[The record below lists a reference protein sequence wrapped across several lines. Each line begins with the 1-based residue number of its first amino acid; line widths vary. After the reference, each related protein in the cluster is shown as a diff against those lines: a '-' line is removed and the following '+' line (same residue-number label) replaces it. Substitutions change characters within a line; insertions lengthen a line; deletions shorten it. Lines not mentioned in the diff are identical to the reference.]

1 MPGRRRLVRTTVA
14 IGALAALAGSSRG
27 ELLSSP
33 ESVRDR
39 PLRLTFEILPAD
51 RERPLPDELRSIEGG
66 RFAMDETM
74 VNGVRYVRASVV
86 FPLSGGDRL
95 ERIVLFADEGGKLR
109 MLGVH
114 ALRRHLETP
123 EGETLV
129 FQSGQPNPLNGRSTS
144 VPADTYTYLGLA
156 AALRGTVGEPRPFGI
171 HLILMADAGGARAA
185 RITPEGDEELSLFG
199 TKVATRRFR
208 VALGEHRE
216 GEAHYWFG
224 ASPPYPWLQYR
235 GPADF
240 LPTASDRAPEVILR
254 ATSSSEQTQR
264 LFGGIPPAGFDPAS

>member
-1 MPGRRRLVRTTVA
+1 MPGRQRLVRTTVA
-14 IGALAALAGSSRG
+14 IGALAALAGSSHG

-33 ESVRDR
+33 EPAHDR

-51 RERPLPDELRSIEGG
+51 RDRPLPDEFRSIEGG
-66 RFAMDETM
+66 RFSMDETI
-74 VNGVRYVRASVV
+74 VNGARYVRASVV

-129 FQSGQPNPLNGRSTS
+129 FQSGVPNPLNGRSRR
-144 VPADTYTYLGLA
+144 VPVDTYTYLGLA

-171 HLILMADAGGARAA
+171 HLVLMTDAGEPRAA
-185 RITPEGDEELSLFG
+185 RVTPDGDEELSLFG

-208 VALGEHRE
+208 VAVGGDRG
-216 GEAHYWFG
+216 GEARYWFG
-224 ASPPYPWLQYR
+224 AAPPHPWLQYR

-254 ATSSSEQTQR
+254 ATSSSEQTHR
-264 LFGGIPPAGFDPAS
+264 LFGANPPAVISPAS